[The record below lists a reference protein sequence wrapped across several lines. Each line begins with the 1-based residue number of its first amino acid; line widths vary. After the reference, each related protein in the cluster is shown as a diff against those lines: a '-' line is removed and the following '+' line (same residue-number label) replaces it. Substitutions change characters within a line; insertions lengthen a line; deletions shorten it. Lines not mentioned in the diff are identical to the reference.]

1 MGFHLEGY
9 HGNGRKD
16 TEAKTRGI
24 TAADWLRGMIALAAR
39 ENEYKM
45 KQKGRT

>member
-1 MGFHLEGY
+1 MNGLHLEGY
-9 HGNGRKD
+9 QELGGGKS
-16 TEAKTRGI
+16 TKGM

>member
-1 MGFHLEGY
+1 M
-9 HGNGRKD
+9 
-16 TEAKTRGI
+16 